1 MNSTKQIQTTA
12 MQTTPMFVDRKTKTI
27 AHSWVLALALITCT
41 FAACGKKTVQQVP
54 EASVEQGTFYIDI
67 YEEGE
72 IEAINSI
79 NVSSPSIPWRF
90 GNLKISNIVT
100 DGAEVKAGDTI
111 ITFDP
116 SEVRKAILDYEER
129 LIVSNAELEKML
141 AQHELEMEELNA
153 DYEVTRIS
161 HEITRMQLESAAH
174 ESDIK
179 RREIKLNLDKADI
192 SLDRAKE
199 QIENRRKIQIEEV
212 KQKRLSIRQDEER
225 LEEAHRT
232 LDKLFVI
239 APAPGIAIISH
250 NWSTNNK
257 FQLGDQCWSSQQ
269 LIQLPDLST
278 LKAKVNINEVD
289 ISKITKGLKVQV
301 RPDAFSDST
310 FTGYVATVANLAQN
324 KDNRSSIKVFPVEI
338 IINEYNK
345 NLLPGLTVSCRIIV
359 DEVPDV
365 KYIPLEALRVEG
377 DKSYVFKKVVNG
389 YDKVEVQTG
398 RTNSDYVIVESGL
411 DKDDK
416 VALID
421 PTSLD
426 KKDEKDEEKK
436 DK

>member
-1 MNSTKQIQTTA
+1 MENTKMIKLLVGLFLPLC
-12 MQTTPMFVDRKTKTI
+12 MMG
-27 AHSWVLALALITCT
+27 
-41 FAACGKKTVQQVP
+41 ACGEKTTGQVP
-54 EASVEQGTFYIDI
+54 EAKVEQGTFYIDI

-79 NVSSPSIPWRF
+79 NISSPNIPWRF
-90 GNLKISNIVT
+90 GNLKIANIVI
-100 DGAEVKAGDTI
+100 DGAEVKAGDTLV
-111 ITFDP
+111 TFDP
-116 SEVRKAILDYEER
+116 SEVRKAILDYEDR
-129 LIVSNAELEKML
+129 LVVSNAELEKML

-179 RREIKLNLDKADI
+179 RREIKVNLDKADI
-192 SLDRAKE
+192 SLERARE

-212 KQKRLSIRQDEER
+212 KQKLLSIRQDEER

-232 LDKLFVI
+232 LNRLFVI

-250 NWSTNNK
+250 NWSTNSK
-257 FQLGDQCWSSQQ
+257 FQVGDQCWSAQQ
-269 LIQLPDLST
+269 LIQLPDLSKV
-278 LKAKVNINEVD
+278 KAKVNINEVD

-324 KDNRSSIKVFPVEI
+324 KDNRSNIKVFPIEI

-359 DEVPDV
+359 DEVPNV
-365 KYIPLEALRVEG
+365 TYIPLEALRVEG
-377 DKSYVFKKVVNG
+377 DKNYVYKKTVNG
-389 YDKVEVQTG
+389 YDKVEVQVG
-398 RTNSDYVIVESGL
+398 RTNSDYVIVDKGL
-411 DKDDK
+411 DRGDK
-416 VALID
+416 VALVD
-421 PTSLD
+421 PTSSD
-426 KKDEKDEEKK
+426 KKEDVREEKK
-436 DK
+436 

>member
-1 MNSTKQIQTTA
+1 MNITK
-12 MQTTPMFVDRKTKTI
+12 
-27 AHSWVLALALITCT
+27 LISS
-41 FAACGKKTVQQVP
+41 FAALLLLAVTLEGCNKKVAQTIP
-54 EASVEQGTFYIDI
+54 EAKVEQGTFYIDI

-79 NVSSPSIPWRF
+79 NISSPSIPWRY
-90 GNLKISNIVT
+90 GNLKISNIVN
-100 DGAEVKAGDTI
+100 DGSEVKKGDTI
-111 ITFDP
+111 VTFDP
-116 SEVRKAILDYEER
+116 SEVRKAILDYEDR
-129 LIVSNAELEKML
+129 LIVSNAELEKLL
-141 AQHELEMEELNA
+141 AQNELAMEELIA

-174 ESDIK
+174 ESEIK
-179 RREIKLNLDKADI
+179 RREIQLNLDKANI
-192 SLDRAKE
+192 SLARAKE

-225 LEEAHRT
+225 LEEAHQT
-232 LDKLFVI
+232 LNKLFVV
-239 APAPGIAIISH
+239 APAPGIAIISR

-289 ISKITKGLKVQV
+289 ITKITKGLKVQI

-310 FTGYVATVANLAQN
+310 FTGYVSTIANLAQN
-324 KDNRSSIKVFPVEI
+324 KDNKSGIKVFPVEI
-338 IINEYNK
+338 VINEYNK

-365 KYIPLEALRVEG
+365 MYIPLETLHVEG
-377 DKSYVFKKVVNG
+377 DKSFVHKKTVGG
-389 YDKVEVQTG
+389 YEKVEVQTG
-398 RTNSDYVIVESGL
+398 RTNSDYVIIESGL
-411 DKDDK
+411 DKGDR

-421 PTSLD
+421 PATIE
-426 KKDEKDEEKK
+426 KKEEKK
-436 DK
+436 R

>member
-1 MNSTKQIQTTA
+1 MNRIKFTESFA
-12 MQTTPMFVDRKTKTI
+12 MLLLVAGI
-27 AHSWVLALALITCT
+27 LG
-41 FAACGKKTVQQVP
+41 ACNKKATLQVP
-54 EASVEQGTFYIDI
+54 EAKVVRGTFYIDI

-79 NVSSPSIPWRF
+79 NISSPNIPWRF

-100 DGAEVKAGDTI
+100 DGSEVKSGDTL

-116 SEVRKAILDYEER
+116 SEVRKAILDYEDR

-161 HEITRMQLESAAH
+161 HEITRMQLESASH

-225 LEEAHRT
+225 LEEAYAT
-232 LDKLFVI
+232 LNKLFVI
-239 APAPGIAIISH
+239 APAPGIAIISQ
-250 NWSTNNK
+250 NWSTGNK

-289 ISKITKGLKVQV
+289 ISKITKGLKVQI

-324 KDNRSSIKVFPVEI
+324 KDNKSNIKVFPIEI

-359 DEVPDV
+359 DEISDV
-365 KYIPLEALRVEG
+365 NYIPLEALHVEG
-377 DKSYVFKKVVNG
+377 DKSYVYRKSINN

-398 RTNSDYVIVESGL
+398 PTNSDYVIIESGL
-411 DKDDK
+411 EKGDK

-421 PTSLD
+421 PATLEN
-426 KKDEKDEEKK
+426 KEGVKEEKK
-436 DK
+436 K

>member
-1 MNSTKQIQTTA
+1 MTRSITLHYMNRTIQA
-12 MQTTPMFVDRKTKTI
+12 KSIVALLVMAVGLGACNDKK
-27 AHSWVLALALITCT
+27 AHY
-41 FAACGKKTVQQVP
+41 VP
-54 EASVEQGTFYIDI
+54 EAKVEQGTFYIDI

-72 IEAINSI
+72 IEAIHSI
-79 NVSSPSIPWRF
+79 NIPSPNIPWRY

-116 SEVRKAILDYEER
+116 SEVRKAILDYEDR
-129 LIVSNAELEKML
+129 LIVSKAELEKML

-192 SLDRAKE
+192 ALQRAKE

-225 LEEAHRT
+225 LDEAHET
-232 LDKLFVI
+232 LNKLYVI

-250 NWSTNNK
+250 NWSTDNK
-257 FQLGDQCWSSQQ
+257 FQLGDQCWPAQQ
-269 LIQLPDLST
+269 LIQLPDLSK
-278 LKAKVNINEVD
+278 LKAKVEINEVD
-289 ISKITKGLKVQV
+289 ISKVTKGLRVEV

-310 FTGYVATVANLAQN
+310 FTGSVATVANLAQN
-324 KDNRSSIKVFPVEI
+324 KDNKSSIKVFPVEI
-338 IINEYNK
+338 VINEYNK

-359 DEVPDV
+359 DEIDDVMYVP
-365 KYIPLEALRVEG
+365 IEALHIEG
-377 DKSYVFKKVVNG
+377 DKSYVYKKSVSG
-389 YDKVEVQTG
+389 YERVEVNTG
-398 RTNSDYVIVESGL
+398 LSNADYVIVESGL
-411 DKDDK
+411 DNSDR

-421 PTSLD
+421 PTTLD
-426 KKDEKDEEKK
+426 DIEEEKSK
-436 DK
+436 EGEQ

>member
-1 MNSTKQIQTTA
+1 MNRIKFTESFA
-12 MQTTPMFVDRKTKTI
+12 MLLLVAGI
-27 AHSWVLALALITCT
+27 LG
-41 FAACGKKTVQQVP
+41 ACNKKATLQVP
-54 EASVEQGTFYIDI
+54 EAKVVRGTFYIDI

-79 NVSSPSIPWRF
+79 NISSPNSPWRF

-100 DGAEVKAGDTI
+100 DGAEVKSGDTL

-116 SEVRKAILDYEER
+116 SEVRKAILDYEDR
-129 LIVSNAELEKML
+129 LIVSNAELEKMQ

-161 HEITRMQLESAAH
+161 HEITRMQLESASH

-199 QIENRRKIQIEEV
+199 QIEIRRKIQIEEV

-225 LEEAHRT
+225 LEEAYAT
-232 LDKLFVI
+232 LNKLFVI
-239 APAPGIAIISH
+239 APAPGIAIISQ
-250 NWSTNNK
+250 NWSTGNK

-289 ISKITKGLKVQV
+289 ISKITKGLKVQI

-324 KDNRSSIKVFPVEI
+324 KDNKSNIKVFPVEI

-359 DEVPDV
+359 DEISDV
-365 KYIPLEALRVEG
+365 NYIPLEALHVEG
-377 DKSYVFKKVVNG
+377 DKSYVYRKSINN

-398 RTNSDYVIVESGL
+398 PTNSDYVIIESGL
-411 DKDDK
+411 EKGDK

-421 PTSLD
+421 PATLEN
-426 KKDEKDEEKK
+426 KEGVKEEKK
-436 DK
+436 K

>member
-1 MNSTKQIQTTA
+1 MLLLLAGVISACDSKTA
-12 MQTTPMFVDRKTKTI
+12 
-27 AHSWVLALALITCT
+27 
-41 FAACGKKTVQQVP
+41 QQVP
-54 EASVEQGTFYIDI
+54 ETEVAQGTFYIDI

-79 NVSSPSIPWRF
+79 NISSPSIPWHY
-90 GNLKISNIVT
+90 GNLKISNIVN
-100 DGAEVKAGDTI
+100 DGAEVKKGDTI
-111 ITFDP
+111 VTFDP
-116 SEVRKAILDYEER
+116 SEVRKAILDYEDR

-179 RREIKLNLDKADI
+179 RREIKVNLDKADI
-192 SLDRAKE
+192 SLNRAKE

-225 LEEAHRT
+225 LAEAHRT
-232 LDKLFVI
+232 LNRLFVI
-239 APAPGIAIISH
+239 APSPGIAIISH

-257 FQLGDQCWSSQQ
+257 FQVGDQCWSSQQ
-269 LIQLPDLST
+269 LIQLPDLSKV
-278 LKAKVNINEVD
+278 KAKVQINEVD
-289 ISKITKGLKVQV
+289 ISKITKGLKVEV

-324 KDNRSSIKVFPVEI
+324 KDNRSNIKVFPVEI

-359 DEVPDV
+359 DEIPNVT
-365 KYIPLEALRVEG
+365 YIPLEALHVEG
-377 DKSYVFKKVVNG
+377 DKSYVYKKSVSG
-389 YDKVEVQTG
+389 YDKVEVQVG
-398 RTNSDYVIVESGL
+398 LTNSDYVIIESGL
-411 DKDDK
+411 GKGDK

-421 PTSLD
+421 PAEL
-426 KKDEKDEEKK
+426 EKK
-436 DK
+436 DDTKKEEKR

>member
-1 MNSTKQIQTTA
+1 MKIKQTKSLIILFLLLIGAISACNEKTA
-12 MQTTPMFVDRKTKTI
+12 R
-27 AHSWVLALALITCT
+27 
-41 FAACGKKTVQQVP
+41 QVP
-54 EASVEQGTFYIDI
+54 EAEVEQGTFYIDI

-72 IEAINSI
+72 IEALNSI
-79 NVSSPSIPWRF
+79 NISSPNLPWRF
-90 GNLKISNIVT
+90 GNLKIADIVI
-100 DGAEVKAGDTI
+100 DGSEVKAGDTL

-116 SEVRKAILDYEER
+116 SEVRKAILDYEDR
-129 LIVSNAELEKML
+129 LVVSNAELEKML

-179 RREIKLNLDKADI
+179 RREIKVNLDKADI
-192 SLDRAKE
+192 SLNRAKE

-225 LEEAHRT
+225 LQEAHRT
-232 LDKLFVI
+232 LNKLFVV

-257 FQLGDQCWSSQQ
+257 FQVGDQCWSSQQ
-269 LIQLPDLST
+269 LIQLPDLSKV
-278 LKAKVNINEVD
+278 KAKVYINEVD
-289 ISKITKGLKVQV
+289 ISQITKGLKVQV
-301 RPDAFSDST
+301 RTDAFSDST

-338 IINEYNK
+338 IVNEYNK

-359 DEVPDV
+359 DEIPDV
-365 KYIPLEALRVEG
+365 KYIPLEALHVEG
-377 DKSYVFKKVVNG
+377 DKNYVYKQSVGG
-389 YDKVEVQTG
+389 YDRVEVQVG
-398 RTNSDYVIVESGL
+398 HTNSDYVVIESGL
-411 DKDDK
+411 DRGDK

-421 PTSLD
+421 PT
-426 KKDEKDEEKK
+426 EKMDNANKEEKK
-436 DK
+436 R

>member
-1 MNSTKQIQTTA
+1 M
-12 MQTTPMFVDRKTKTI
+12 DKTKRTKLVAI
-27 AHSWVLALALITCT
+27 LVLVIALIS
-41 FAACGKKTVQQVP
+41 ACNKNMSRQVP
-54 EASVEQGTFYIDI
+54 EVEVVQGTFLIDI

-72 IEAINSI
+72 IEALNSI
-79 NVSSPSIPWRF
+79 NISSPNLPWRF
-90 GNLKISNIVT
+90 GNLKIADIVI
-100 DGAEVKAGDTI
+100 DGADVKAGDTL

-116 SEVRKAILDYEER
+116 SEVRKSILDYEDR
-129 LIVSNAELEKML
+129 LVVSNAELEKML

-179 RREIKLNLDKADI
+179 RREIKVNLDKADI
-192 SLDRAKE
+192 SLNRAKE

-232 LDKLFVI
+232 LDRLFVI

-257 FQLGDQCWSSQQ
+257 FQVGDQCWSSQQ
-269 LIQLPDLST
+269 LIQLPDLSKV
-278 LKAKVNINEVD
+278 KAKVQINEVD
-289 ISKITKGLKVQV
+289 ISKVTRGLKVQV

-310 FTGYVATVANLAQN
+310 FTGYVATVANLAQS
-324 KDNRSSIKVFPVEI
+324 KDNRSNIKVFPVEI
-338 IINEYNK
+338 VINEYNK

-359 DEVPDV
+359 DEIPNVI
-365 KYIPLEALRVEG
+365 YIPLEALHIEG
-377 DKSYVFKKVVNG
+377 ESSYVYRKSLNG
-389 YDKVEVQTG
+389 YDKVEVKTG
-398 RTNSDYVIVESGL
+398 RTNSDYVIIESGL
-411 DKDDK
+411 SKGDK

-421 PTSLD
+421 PTEQKTKESA
-426 KKDEKDEEKK
+426 KKEGER
-436 DK
+436 